1 MTGETTEQLYAEV
14 YKSGFLQLS
23 ETTKQL
29 YAEVDESD
37 FVFSGSLPSTG
48 NIYIRLKSASL
59 IKLLESSMI
68 FSMSVLN
75 ALSLCDRRLI

>member
-1 MTGETTEQLYAEV
+1 MTGETTEQLYTEV

-29 YAEVDESD
+29 YKEVDESD
-37 FVFSGSLPSTG
+37 FLFPGSLPSTG
-48 NIYIRLKSASL
+48 NIYIRLKPASL

-75 ALSLCDRRLI
+75 ALSLRDGRLI